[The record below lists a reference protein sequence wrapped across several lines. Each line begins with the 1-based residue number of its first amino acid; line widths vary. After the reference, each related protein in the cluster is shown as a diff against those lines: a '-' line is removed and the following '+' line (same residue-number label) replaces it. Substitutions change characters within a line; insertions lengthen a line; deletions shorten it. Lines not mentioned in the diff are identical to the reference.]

1 MNVIKYEVMKRKN
14 KAIWLEVEEQGWANL
29 VEETKLPKGGAWDR
43 FAIRVPVE
51 GLRKALSQVTI
62 QHEVGRTIP

>member
-1 MNVIKYEVMKRKN
+1 MIKYEVLKRKK

-29 VEETKLPKGGAWDR
+29 VEETKLPGGAWDR

-51 GLRKALSQVTI
+51 GLRKALAQVTI
-62 QHEVGRTIP
+62 QHEVG